1 MKYIKLYESAKL
13 ALHELSPERELPMVT
28 GIAEII
34 RMVRDPQNR
43 REIANHQIE
52 QFKRE
57 DINFRYEDFLEL
69 CEVE

>member
-1 MKYIKLYESAKL
+1 MKHIITYESL
-13 ALHELSPERELPMVT
+13 DRSLWQLSPERELPMVT

-34 RMVRDPQNR
+34 RMVKDPQNR
-43 REIANHQIE
+43 LEIAYHQIE

-57 DINFRYEDFLEL
+57 GINFRYEDFLEL